1 MTINMNKPKVSVLLS
16 SYNGDAFIKEQIDSI
31 NAQTMSNQIIVR
43 DDGSSDNTRKILDS
57 YQEKGVL
64 DWYSG
69 PNLRPAKSFWDLLCK
84 APVSDYYSFCDQDD
98 VWLPDK
104 LSAAIGRMSEY
115 SNVPCLYFSAKRLVD
130 KDLNLIADTKDHHRL
145 GLGEA
150 MIYNPVTGCT
160 MVINKAL
167 RDILI
172 SATPN
177 IPSLHDS
184 WIYRTCLAVG
194 GKVIYDPNPHILYR
208 QHGNNVVGHVGIYRR
223 FKSFLNVLLSAKQKS
238 ARSNSAKELLRCY
251 ADKMTL
257 DSKTLLMQL
266 SSYDQSLSSKIKLL
280 ANNEMQTSSYF
291 GRFTFILYVLFNK
304 Y

>member
-1 MTINMNKPKVSVLLS
+1 MNVYVLLS
-16 SYNGDAFIKEQIDSI
+16 SYNGEAFIKEQIDSI
-31 NAQTMSNQIIVR
+31 IAQTMSNQIIVR

-104 LSAAIGRMSEY
+104 LFAAIGRMSEY

-145 GLGEA
+145 RLGEA
-150 MIYNPVTGCT
+150 MINNPVTGCT

-223 FKSFLNVLLSAKQKS
+223 FKTLLNVLLSAKQKS

-257 DSKTLLMQL
+257 DSKTLLTQL